1 MTHLEI
7 ENFASDYLEGR
18 LEAVRQ
24 REFQAHLA
32 VCSECR
38 ELVSDVRRVME
49 LCRSAEDPEP
59 APWLVRKILVA
70 TIGERKPS
78 LRDQLAAFLRPVLQ
92 PRVAYSFAMAV
103 FSFSIII
110 NAAGINL
117 RHLTLEDLNPR
128 TWVRRA
134 DRSGHLLY
142 ARAEKFCYDLKV
154 VYEIESRLR
163 QLRQQPAEAPNPQE
177 REAPRPEGP
186 PGGSTDGGRSG
197 AIQLASLRVLMKNA
211 PVLVWEIPEPVLSTR
226 STLR

>member
-1 MTHLEI
+1 
-7 ENFASDYLEGR
+7 
-18 LEAVRQ
+18 
-24 REFQAHLA
+24 
-32 VCSECR
+32 
-38 ELVSDVRRVME
+38 
-49 LCRSAEDPEP
+49 
-59 APWLVRKILVA
+59 
-70 TIGERKPS
+70 
-78 LRDQLAAFLRPVLQ
+78 
-92 PRVAYSFAMAV
+92 MAV